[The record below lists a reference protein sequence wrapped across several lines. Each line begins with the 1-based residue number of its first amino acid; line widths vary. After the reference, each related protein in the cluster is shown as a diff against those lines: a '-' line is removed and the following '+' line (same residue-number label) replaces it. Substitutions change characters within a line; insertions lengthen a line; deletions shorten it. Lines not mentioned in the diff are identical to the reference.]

1 MIRKANKSDIKQ
13 IAELFKQL
21 HEYHVEIKEDYFR
34 KPNDDFYIKELN
46 EIFENNYYTLLVF
59 EENKKIIGYAQIEFL
74 ERENEIYV
82 YKKRCFINQFA
93 VDKNHRRHSVGKKLI
108 EEITSISH
116 QKSCDSIELG
126 VWYEN
131 YDAVDFYGEM
141 GFVPR
146 KYKMEMIL

>member
-21 HEYHVEIKEDYFR
+21 HEYHVEIRGDYFR
-34 KPNDDFYIKELN
+34 GPNDDFYIKELN
-46 EIFENNYYTLLVF
+46 EIFKNTHYTLLVF

-74 ERENEIYV
+74 ERENETHV

-93 VDKNHRRHSVGKKLI
+93 VDENYRRNGAGKKLM
-108 EEITSISH
+108 EEIIRTSY

-131 YDAVDFYGEM
+131 YDAVDFYGVM
-141 GFVPR
+141 SFVPR
-146 KYKMEMIL
+146 MYKMEMML